1 MSSML
6 QRAREFVARGA
17 GLGLALCAIGWTACD
32 QAEFSTQNTQ
42 KGEELGASSLS
53 GGAPPQTLIQRMT
66 DARQQHAFQGIRR
79 VELHFEE
86 SGEPRTVELRERV
99 SSNGQGQFAL
109 EALEVIQPQM
119 SVGQYSVFLSLQS
132 LRQGMNWRYRDFA
145 IENLA
150 LFQQNYRFI
159 DTGATGEVAG
169 FPTQEFRVE
178 RIDGSGSIHLL
189 SVETVTGLVLAARE
203 QDAEG
208 QLISAMDFDSF
219 ALAPDLSA
227 VAWHQRIND
236 EQPLP
241 VVGTLAAQIGFEPRS
256 PRTLPAGFQ
265 LVERGRLVDPT
276 DQSTWVKAT
285 YSDGLE
291 CIFFLHGGPIVS
303 DNGIRSGVP
312 EIKADLVEVAVAA
325 PWVVARGNLR
335 GERVLV
341 LGKVPEQEL
350 LGMLRSAME

>member
-1 MSSML
+1 M
-6 QRAREFVARGA
+6 
-17 GLGLALCAIGWTACD
+17 
-32 QAEFSTQNTQ
+32 
-42 KGEELGASSLS
+42 
-53 GGAPPQTLIQRMT
+53 
-66 DARQQHAFQGIRR
+66 
-79 VELHFEE
+79 
-86 SGEPRTVELRERV
+86 PR
-99 SSNGQGQFAL
+99 
-109 EALEVIQPQM
+109 
-119 SVGQYSVFLSLQS
+119 
-132 LRQGMNWRYRDFA
+132 
-145 IENLA
+145 
-150 LFQQNYRFI
+150 
-159 DTGATGEVAG
+159 
-169 FPTQEFRVE
+169 
-178 RIDGSGSIHLL
+178 
-189 SVETVTGLVLAARE
+189 
-203 QDAEG
+203 G

-291 CIFFLHGGPIVS
+291 CIFFLHGGPIIS